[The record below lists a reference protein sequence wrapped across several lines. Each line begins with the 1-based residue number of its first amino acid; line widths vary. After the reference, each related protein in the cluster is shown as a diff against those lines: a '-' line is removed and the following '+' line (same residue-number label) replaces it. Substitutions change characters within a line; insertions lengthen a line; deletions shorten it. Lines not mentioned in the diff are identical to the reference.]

1 MSNLLNTDYQKI
13 FPENLKKYKNL
24 RTLAIEFEKN
34 IKKVISEV
42 PKLAIYQN
50 LKQQSDEV
58 LSELAYQ
65 YTIDNWKESLAREIK
80 IELIKTAYWAHAKK
94 GTKIAITENLKKL
107 NYPLEVQEWFE
118 YGGKPFTFK
127 IFTTHISS
135 VPSWTDDLI
144 YIIRKYKNCR
154 SVLDSIETE
163 QYRKGNN
170 LRIGHYRI
178 TEVERTAIR
187 NNFETKHYK
196 NLNNIRYRIT
206 EVERTR

>member
-94 GTKIAITENLKKL
+94 GTKIAIVENLKKL

-135 VPSWTDDLI
+135 VPSWIDDLI
-144 YIIRKYKNCR
+144 YIIGKYKNCR